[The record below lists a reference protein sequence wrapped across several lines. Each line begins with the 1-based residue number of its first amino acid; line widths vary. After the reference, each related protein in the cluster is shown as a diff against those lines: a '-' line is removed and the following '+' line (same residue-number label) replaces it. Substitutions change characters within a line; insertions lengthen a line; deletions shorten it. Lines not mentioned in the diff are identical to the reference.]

1 MNDHGFLAMMDAL
14 LFITVIIVACS
25 VVAGM
30 SMDGAHDGSNA
41 SGLLE
46 SMVSSEVRL
55 SDLSEGDDSI
65 VRLSDLMALHA
76 FRGSETVSGYI
87 SEILNA
93 YTGGGPY
100 LLTIGYTDPSDVVHK
115 ASIGIAGDY
124 RESAERTVPV
134 STGGSV
140 RVTLSMLR

>member
-46 SMVSSEVRL
+46 SMVSSEIRL

-65 VRLSDLMALHA
+65 VRLSSIRNSDRILVLTDDGIVEEGDHDQLMEQKGIYYQFYETANAL
-76 FRGSETVSGYI
+76 
-87 SEILNA
+87 
-93 YTGGGPY
+93 
-100 LLTIGYTDPSDVVHK
+100 K
-115 ASIGIAGDY
+115 
-124 RESAERTVPV
+124 
-134 STGGSV
+134 
-140 RVTLSMLR
+140 

>member
-1 MNDHGFLAMMDAL
+1 M
-14 LFITVIIVACS
+14 
-25 VVAGM
+25 
-30 SMDGAHDGSNA
+30 
-41 SGLLE
+41 
-46 SMVSSEVRL
+46 
-55 SDLSEGDDSI
+55 
-65 VRLSDLMALHA
+65 
-76 FRGSETVSGYI
+76 
-87 SEILNA
+87 NA

-100 LLTIGYTDPSDVVHK
+100 LLTIGYTDPSDVVHE